1 MPTTK
6 ELGERIKRRRLARNL
21 TLKQVGEKAKVS
33 ATHLSE
39 IERGKTSPTV
49 GALMRIAHALGEAPA
64 RLVEEEAG
72 AKLAVVRRA
81 ERRTWSADGSTLH
94 VLSRPIEP
102 HDLTLLEAELRP
114 GGADPTAGLAAS
126 GEVLVVVLR
135 GQIAVLRAGTRQVLR
150 EGDVV
155 HFAAREAGGMSCEG
169 EIAARVLW
177 VCSPPAAL

>member
-1 MPTTK
+1 MNV
-6 ELGERIKRRRLARNL
+6 RR
-21 TLKQVGEKAKVS
+21 GG
-33 ATHLSE
+33 
-39 IERGKTSPTV
+39 RGLE
-49 GALMRIAHALGEAPA
+49 GIDGAPA
-64 RLVEEEAG
+64 TA
-72 AKLAVVRRA
+72 
-81 ERRTWSADGSTLH
+81 
-94 VLSRPIEP
+94 P
-102 HDLTLLEAELRP
+102 P